1 MEFTLK
7 NVSLKVKNNFLLKK
21 INLTAHTGDVIGVLG
36 KNGAGKSTLFSIM
49 STLRQPST
57 GDVLLDQQSILKRPK
72 LIKGKIGYLSQEVP
86 YYETL
91 SAQEYLNY
99 IAAIKRM
106 PKQIADKQITQL
118 LAFLI

>member
-91 SAQEYLNY
+91 SA
-99 IAAIKRM
+99 
-106 PKQIADKQITQL
+106 
-118 LAFLI
+118 